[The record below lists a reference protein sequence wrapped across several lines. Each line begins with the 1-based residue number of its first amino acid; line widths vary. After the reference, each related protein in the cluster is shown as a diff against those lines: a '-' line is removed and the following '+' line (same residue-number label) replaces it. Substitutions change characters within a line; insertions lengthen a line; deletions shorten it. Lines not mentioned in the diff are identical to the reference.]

1 MCAAA
6 AVRCSVF
13 RSASA
18 LANTFLKSERK
29 DKKEKGKGKG
39 KEAGQPLASAAKRH
53 RADKDSL
60 ATWICKRA
68 KAAWASCLC

>member
-1 MCAAA
+1 M
-6 AVRCSVF
+6 RCSVF

-18 LANTFLKSERK
+18 LASTFLKSERK

-39 KEAGQPLASAAKRH
+39 KGKEAEQPLASAAKR
-53 RADKDSL
+53 RRVDKDSL